1 MHDDCLTGYAVDP
14 SADAIEEG
22 ITLLGDKEAAEST
35 KGLVTCLHVYIHHHH
50 KILS

>member
-1 MHDDCLTGYAVDP
+1 MDP

-35 KGLVTCLHVYIHHHH
+35 QGLGTCLHIHHHH